1 MSRLQILGSLALAE
15 SLGGCVQVYKVN
27 TNPLAMSTRSVA
39 AEGRTPVGDV
49 SGHYCNQ
56 FIVII
61 PLFGNPTKTFDRMM
75 DDAKDQG
82 AIGVTDVKLELTD
95 MLVLPLYA
103 KACFTM
109 SGTAVK

>member
-1 MSRLQILGSLALAE
+1 MSRIAQWIAASAAL

-27 TNPLAMSTRSVA
+27 TNPLAMSTLSSA
-39 AEGRTPVGDV
+39 AADRTPVGEV

-61 PLFGNPTKTFDRMM
+61 PIFGNPTKTFDRMM
-75 DDAKDQG
+75 DDATSQG
-82 AIGVTDVKLELTD
+82 AIGVTDVKLEVTD
-95 MLVLPLYA
+95 MLLVPLYA

-109 SGTAVK
+109 TGTAVK